1 MLTTRVGKSRLVEL
15 ALRQALDEDRPPR
28 PTSLHADPAGMAE
41 EGLAFSQAWAR
52 LSMHPDL
59 SRCASG
65 VAAQVVED
73 ASRALIPLVR
83 RARGVLGESMSNTDL
98 QAVMCDRSGLFALC
112 ERYTAHY
119 LDVMQP
125 LTWMLVSDRQAQLH
139 RSAIPRECAGRDAR
153 MIAIV
158 QLVRERQLRIDDG
171 LCAALIRLLGF
182 SAERVC
188 LLLTAAQALLADEGA
203 EA

>member
-1 MLTTRVGKSRLVEL
+1 MLTTRVGKSRLAEL

-119 LDVMQP
+119 LGCSPSPGCWCPTGRHSCTALPFPVSGPDG
-125 LTWMLVSDRQAQLH
+125 MLVW
-139 RSAIPRECAGRDAR
+139 
-153 MIAIV
+153 IV
-158 QLVRERQLRIDDG
+158 
-171 LCAALIRLLGF
+171 
-182 SAERVC
+182 
-188 LLLTAAQALLADEGA
+188 
-203 EA
+203 